1 MLTSPLVLL
10 AKKVGK
16 PNASLPA
23 RLRSSGAEIQ
33 EPVPQF
39 RSKFLELQMADVSM
53 VVEMVRLKGGI
64 GGI

>member
-10 AKKVGK
+10 AKKVGN
-16 PNASLPA
+16 PTPPYPGFC
-23 RLRSSGAEIQ
+23 SSGAEIQ